1 MEATVICID
10 NSEYARNG
18 DYSPNRW
25 ESQQEAVNMI
35 AGTKTNENPGNSVG
49 VLAMA
54 GTRAEVLVSPTN
66 DMAKILQAMYDI
78 KIHGN
83 IDFYSSLQIA
93 QLALKHRPNKEQRQR
108 IIAFVCSPV
117 RHDSEKFRQIGH
129 SLRRNNIALD
139 IVCFGCMEEIEKLQ
153 ELQKNVNNGDNSH
166 FISVPPGLGLLCDA
180 LVNTPVLHGGSG
192 QMFEEHG
199 GIDPSLDPELATA
212 LRLSLEEQKKK
223 QEDEGTKVEA
233 PAVSVA
239 EDEEEKLLQEA
250 IRMSL
255 MCDNEQKVEEKVEDK
270 MEGVEEQDH
279 FENADFLK
287 DMLTSVEG
295 VDMNDP
301 TIQETL
307 KILKMEGREE
317 KKEEER
323 KDDVMEEDKKDSDS

>member
-78 KIHGN
+78 KIHGD

-233 PAVSVA
+233 PAASVA

-255 MCDNEQKVEEKVEDK
+255 MCDNEQKIEEKPEEK
-270 MEGVEEQDH
+270 AEEAKEQDH

-287 DMLTSVEG
+287 DILTSVEG

-301 TIQETL
+301 AIQETL
-307 KILKMEGREE
+307 KILK
-317 KKEEER
+317 KDKEEVKEDK
-323 KDDVMEEDKKDSDS
+323 KDDAMEEDKKDSDS